1 MTTAKKTFKPAKQ
14 SWILRV
20 PANATGDRFIHQ
32 FKSYMNDDSYSVN
45 RRYTGPRHHKNA
57 AFTRKEDAISVRLY
71 VNAKGENGER
81 VVPSPYSTST
91 LIIENMMLK
100 RKLKTLERIFNRSLN
115 ISDYLF

>member
-1 MTTAKKTFKPAKQ
+1 MRKSKKTFTPAKQ
-14 SWILRV
+14 NWVLRV

-71 VNAKGENGER
+71 VNAKGENGESTTL
-81 VVPSPYSTST
+81 SPHSVENASS
-91 LIIENMMLK
+91 LVLENMMLR
-100 RKLKTLERIFNRSLN
+100 RKLRAIEQTFNKN
-115 ISDYLF
+115 